1 MRVAAKLLGI
11 SSKKITEIWRSYFSR
26 GLTLSGLHFVGG
38 VGGQTNKQTERQ
50 RLQLTEGPQ
59 KDWAP
64 HTKTNILPPGRRIA
78 RAQDTIVYIVC
89 ICCGLLKKNG
99 CLVPGLVE

>member
-11 SSKKITEIWRSYFSR
+11 SSKKITAIWRSYFSR

-38 VGGQTNKQTERQ
+38 GGTNKQTDRT
-50 RLQLTEGPQ
+50 TEIAAYRRSSEGLGSTH
-59 KDWAP
+59 KDKHSSTWEENWQGTRY
-64 HTKTNILPPGRRIA
+64 HRIYSVYLLW
-78 RAQDTIVYIVC
+78 IV
-89 ICCGLLKKNG
+89 KKNG